1 MKRLIEYLRE
11 KRNIKLKMSLLEK
24 AGGYTLDELPMVYS
38 FVVGDLKSLRDLSE
52 FRKWKEQ
59 KRNEEVIN
67 PSRQVEL

>member
-1 MKRLIEYLRE
+1 
-11 KRNIKLKMSLLEK
+11 MSLLEK